1 VNPPSAPARAWL
13 ALTILVLGTAS
24 CDSQSGTPPA
34 ASCPSYA
41 YGIAPDDASTL
52 GCGTPST
59 AMAAIV
65 EDINALW
72 GSAATYCVC
81 DASTLLAG
89 CASNA
94 FVTPDAYGYVYY
106 DAAFLRD
113 LVALSRGRASAA
125 AWVLAHE
132 MGHNIQLRFS
142 RSYTGSLDRELS
154 ADCYAG
160 YFIQA
165 IACHDGLARGDI
177 EAVLGTACMVADPEW
192 VPAFDPAAHGD
203 CTQRMNAVQR
213 GMNGYDTIKDPLTV
227 CR

>member
-1 VNPPSAPARAWL
+1 VNFPSAPARAWL
-13 ALTILVLGTAS
+13 GLAILVLGATS
-24 CDSQSGTPPA
+24 CDSQSEPQTQ
-34 ASCPSYA
+34 SCPSYA
-41 YGIAPDDASTL
+41 YGIAPEGASTL
-52 GCGTPST
+52 GCVPPSAAT
-59 AMAAIV
+59 AAIV
-65 EDINALW
+65 QDLNALW
-72 GSAATYCVC
+72 GSAATFCAC

-113 LVALSRGRASAA
+113 LVGLNRGRASAA

-132 MGHNIQLRFS
+132 MGHNIQFRFS
-142 RSYTGSLDRELS
+142 RSYAGSLDRELS

-160 YFIQA
+160 YFIQS
-165 IACHDGLARGDI
+165 IACQDGLSRGDL
-177 EAVLGTACMVADPEW
+177 EAVLSTACMLADPAF

-203 CTQRMNAVQR
+203 CTQRMTAVQR
-213 GMNGYDTIKDPLTV
+213 GMNGYDTIKDPLTS